1 MSKKWSSAR
10 LGSKAPASSFWL
22 ASWPE
27 HTMCKVDMDRKEGL
41 GRCAAYWRR
50 AMARSLLSRHLS
62 SQPTFVATSV
72 VGAGLS
78 QPSYPPSAA
87 SDRGAS
93 TLARDGED
101 ELLVDIGD
109 RGGRNE
115 QFWHP
120 QEHELRCRA
129 RAPETTRACPSP
141 SAPQQQPHMPPRAPL
156 RSRGAP
162 EPHGI
167 NWLVSLVSN
176 MILLRRYQI

>member
-1 MSKKWSSAR
+1 MPLIGEGRWQGACS
-10 LGSKAPASSFWL
+10 
-22 ASWPE
+22 
-27 HTMCKVDMDRKEGL
+27 VDIYLR
-41 GRCAAYWRR
+41 GRQR
-50 AMARSLLSRHLS
+50 
-62 SQPTFVATSV
+62 
-72 VGAGLS
+72 AGLS

-87 SDRGAS
+87 SDPPTDRGAS

-115 QFWHP
+115 HLARRFWHP

-129 RAPETTRACPSP
+129 RAPETTRTCPSP